1 MAHRYPGTGFGVN
14 DLYVEAFERFTRNG
28 GHGPAELLARRRE
41 AFERF
46 HRAGFPTLKDEE
58 WRFTPVAPI
67 TRVAWRLE
75 GPADGR
81 TGGRGVTPDELTLF
95 RFGAADWCTLVFIDG
110 RFSPELSHRPALPA
124 GVTVQTLSE
133 ALQRDPALLEHS
145 YARVA
150 TPDPTPFAA
159 LNTAFAREGAIIRV
173 AAGVALAQP
182 IHLLFVLT
190 AAAAGLAVQLRTVFL
205 IEHGARAQLVES
217 YAGLE
222 SSASFHNVVTE
233 VRVEEGAWVEHT
245 RIQRE
250 SETAYHI
257 GLTQVEQARD
267 SHYRSFTLAAGG
279 AIARHDLRAR
289 LGGENVETLL
299 YGLYLGRGE
308 QLVDNH
314 TAIFHEQPN
323 CRSWEV
329 YKGILDDKSHA
340 VFNGKVFV
348 QPEAQKTDAKQ
359 TNRNLLLSEGARV
372 DTKPQLEIFAD
383 DVKCTHGATVGR
395 IDESAFFYL
404 QSRGISRAQAQ
415 QVLTYAFAAEVVNE
429 VASAPVRL
437 ALDALV
443 AGRLGIEV

>member
-1 MAHRYPGTGFGVN
+1 MAYRDSGAGSGVN
-14 DLYVEAFERFTRNG
+14 DSYVEAFERFTRNG
-28 GHGPAELLARRRE
+28 GGQGPAGLLTRRRE

-46 HRAGFPTLKDEE
+46 SRAGFPTAKDEE
-58 WRFTPVAPI
+58 WRFTPVTPI
-67 TRVAWRLE
+67 TRTIWRFD
-75 GPADGR
+75 GQSDGR
-81 TGGRGVTPDELTLF
+81 TVSASELLPY
-95 RFGAADWCTLVFIDG
+95 RFGAADWCTLVFVDG
-110 RFSPELSHRPALPA
+110 HFNPELSHRPALPA
-124 GVTVQTLSE
+124 GVTVATLSE
-133 ALQRDPALLEHS
+133 ALERDPALVERT

-150 TPDPTPFAA
+150 TPDLTPFAA
-159 LNTAFAREGAIIRV
+159 LNTAFAREGAIIRI
-173 AAGVALAQP
+173 AAGVEVPEP
-182 IHLLFVLT
+182 IHLLYVTTT
-190 AAAAGLAVQLRTVFL
+190 AATGLAVQLRTVL
-205 IEHGARAQLVES
+205 LVERNARAQLVES
-217 YAGLE
+217 YAGLG
-222 SSASFHNVVTE
+222 SSTSFHNVVTE
-233 VRVEEGAWVEHT
+233 VVVGESAWVEHT

-250 SETAYHI
+250 SETAFHV
-257 GLTQVEQARD
+257 GLTQIEQARG

-289 LGGENVETLL
+289 LSGENVETLL

-314 TAIFHEQPN
+314 TVIFHDRPN

-329 YKGILDDKSHA
+329 YKGILDGKSHA

-359 TNRNLLLSEGARV
+359 TNRNLLLSDGAKV

-404 QSRGISRAQAQ
+404 QSRGIPRAQAQ

-429 VASAPVRL
+429 VASAPVRE

-443 AGRLGIEV
+443 AARLGIEP